1 MKKINK
7 NPTPSYGGV
16 ASFTERSYSSCLFSR
31 QTKRFSGRYGINKKG
46 FSFIELL
53 AVLTIMAIMTIV
65 ASVFMNAGRKS
76 VEMAAR
82 EVAVT
87 VREAQN
93 FALTGKNTGNA
104 GEKCT
109 SYTFSWVD
117 GSANYKIEG
126 TIEAETGCKTQS
138 YSLKNGVKFT
148 NEGTF
153 TFAVPFSFVAGSF
166 SEDGYKNINLQKGND
181 CFHVKVFSSG
191 VVSEESS
198 EC

>member
-1 MKKINK
+1 MKKMNK
-7 NPTPSYGGV
+7 N
-16 ASFTERSYSSCLFSR
+16 
-31 QTKRFSGRYGINKKG
+31 KRG

-76 VEMAAR
+76 VEVAAR

-93 FALTGKNTGNA
+93 FALTGKNTGKA

-109 SYTFSWVD
+109 SYTFSWEG
-117 GSANYKIEG
+117 GSVNYTIEG
-126 TIEAETGCKTQS
+126 TMPADTGCKTQE
-138 YSLKNGVKFT
+138 YSLKNGVQFA
-148 NEGTF
+148 NGGSF

-166 SEDGYKNINLQKGND
+166 SEDGYKNIDLQKGND

-191 VVSEESS
+191 IVSEESS